1 MFRYFELVGKRQIA
15 ELEIVD
21 DSPATKANETD
32 FKEFFKTDVREI
44 SKPEYEK
51 LKKEYSK

>member
-32 FKEFFKTDVREI
+32 FKEFFKTDVSEI
-44 SKPEYEK
+44 SRLEYEK
-51 LKKEYSK
+51 LKKEYS